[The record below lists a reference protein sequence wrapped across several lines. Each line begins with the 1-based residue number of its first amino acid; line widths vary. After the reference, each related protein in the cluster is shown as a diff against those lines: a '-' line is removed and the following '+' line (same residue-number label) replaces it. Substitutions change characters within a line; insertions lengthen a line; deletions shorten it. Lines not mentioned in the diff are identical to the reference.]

1 MENVFFFLI
10 SKGDYV
16 LTERRKKENQTK
28 LDPGSPCLNTNE
40 TKTHPSHRTIGTLN
54 IRAVPT
60 HCTVASYY
68 RLDCHDC
75 GTMEAEVLWLSEVKI
90 SKSEAKEKTT
100 VCQKKMH
107 GQNHFIHGFMI
118 Y

>member
-1 MENVFFFLI
+1 M
-10 SKGDYV
+10 K
-16 LTERRKKENQTK
+16 TK
-28 LDPGSPCLNTNE
+28 I
-40 TKTHPSHRTIGTLN
+40 HPYHRTIGTLN

-68 RLDCHDC
+68 RLDCHNC
-75 GTMEAEVLWLSEVKI
+75 GTMEAEVFWLSEVKI
-90 SKSEAKEKTT
+90 SETEAEQNTKEKTT

-118 Y
+118 